1 MRVGWEIGFLSF
13 PKMGILNNMAIDV
26 SWISYFAPIL
36 AFLIVFV
43 ILFALLNR
51 TKLIGENTW
60 LQLFI
65 SFLIASIFVSAAGVR
80 DYVLTITPWFALLI
94 VSLFF
99 VLFIIGFV
107 GKPSEFMQK
116 GIGIAFVLVLIVI
129 FLVSGFIVFS
139 DVIGPYL
146 PGNPGGDLIY
156 TSRVF
161 GALLLLVIC
170 AVVSWVLVAG
180 AKGKKKD

>member
-1 MRVGWEIGFLSF
+1 
-13 PKMGILNNMAIDV
+13 MAIDI

-36 AFLIVFV
+36 AFLVVFV

-51 TKLIGENTW
+51 TKLIGENAW
-60 LQLFI
+60 VQLFV
-65 SFLIASIFVSAAGVR
+65 SFLVATIFVSGAGVR
-80 DYVLTITPWFALLI
+80 DYVLTITPWFAMLV

-107 GKPSEFMQK
+107 GKPAEFMQK
-116 GIGIAFVLVLIVI
+116 GIGASFIFVLIVI

-139 DVIGPYL
+139 DVLGPYL
-146 PGNPGGDLIY
+146 PGNPAGDIIY

-170 AVVSWVLVAG
+170 AVVSWVLVAS
-180 AKGKKKD
+180 GKEEKKD

>member
-1 MRVGWEIGFLSF
+1 
-13 PKMGILNNMAIDV
+13 MALDI
-26 SWISYFAPIL
+26 SWISYFAPL
-36 AFLIVFV
+36 WAFLIVFV
-43 ILFALLNR
+43 ILFALLYR
-51 TKLIGENTW
+51 TKLLGENAW

-65 SFLIASIFVSAAGVR
+65 SFLISTIFVSAAGVR

-116 GIGIAFVLVLIVI
+116 GVGIAFVLVLIVI

-139 DVIGPYL
+139 DVLGPYL
-146 PGNPGGDLIY
+146 PGNPAGDLIY

-170 AVVSWVLVAG
+170 AIVSWVLVASN
-180 AKGKKKD
+180 KKEKKLLFFMVMFFLWMMLVNS

>member
-1 MRVGWEIGFLSF
+1 
-13 PKMGILNNMAIDV
+13 MAIDI

-51 TKLIGENTW
+51 TKLIGENAW
-60 LQLFI
+60 VQLFI
-65 SFLIASIFVSAAGVR
+65 SFLTATIFVSGAGVR

-99 VLFIIGFV
+99 VLFIVGFV
-107 GKPSEFMQK
+107 GKPAEFMQK
-116 GIGIAFVLVLIVI
+116 GIGVASVLVLIVI
-129 FLVSGFIVFS
+129 FLISGFIVFS
-139 DVIGPYL
+139 DVLGSYL
-146 PGNPGGDLIY
+146 PGGPAGDLIY

-170 AVVSWVLVAG
+170 AVVSWVLVAS
-180 AKGKKKD
+180 AKEKKE

>member
-1 MRVGWEIGFLSF
+1 
-13 PKMGILNNMAIDV
+13 MAIDI

-36 AFLIVFV
+36 AFLVVFV

-51 TKLIGENTW
+51 TKLIGENAW
-60 LQLFI
+60 VQLFV
-65 SFLIASIFVSAAGVR
+65 SFLVATIFVSGAGVR
-80 DYVLTITPWFALLI
+80 DYVLTITPWFAMLI

-107 GKPSEFMQK
+107 GKPAEFMQK
-116 GIGIAFVLVLIVI
+116 GIGVSFVAVLTVI
-129 FLVSGFIVFS
+129 LLVSGFIVFS
-139 DVIGPYL
+139 DVLGPYL
-146 PGNPGGDLIY
+146 PGSPAGDLIY

-170 AVVSWVLVAG
+170 AVVSWVLVAS
-180 AKGKKKD
+180 AKDKKE